1 VAVKYDEA
9 EILTGGIKYD
19 RPSKGSF
26 ALNMLRRYGAW
37 EVRQGFGQLTQ
48 FDCRMTHNIGEAGT
62 ASGASAP
69 WGYQKHLGSYAIHTD
84 FGHDQIISLFKA
96 RVYTSEVD
104 SFRAQIANIYMVNI
118 YDVTTREWW
127 EEPLYRHT
135 SEGGTDKRD
144 LEVRRGLYETNFNR
158 DFQSWVLA
166 TSEETFSF
174 TEVRDTV
181 YFGSPAT
188 DLYAYTPC
196 TFRGN
201 RRRFVSG
208 AHPKKWAPPYAESS
222 MIWRVKPSPGAF
234 TAAYNYR
241 TESGIPS
248 PQALTSWGGRLV
260 VAGNGREVF
269 FSQKDRPTSFIDI
282 DYIIVPTDKQITA
295 MVPMGQSI
303 YIFTESETFAYQP
316 STRSD
321 DPIASGGLEP
331 VRISDSIGCVSQ
343 SCVTKKDSAAVWLS
357 STGVHLS
364 GGGLEV
370 QTISA
375 DIAPLFTDFI
385 TDPATS
391 FFTSTTAETGS
402 INITLPQRNSVITL
416 KTKGASV
423 VFSELLEAV
432 LVTLPDENVSLCFSG
447 EQWSL
452 WTYESNTSTAAVP
465 NVGAVKN
472 ILSPWPVAIDKQLYL
487 VGSTDV
493 QALTDAALYAGV
505 GAAPVDDDTT
515 SMSAYILEY
524 GRGGAIDRSVDDEDY
539 RTIAGKY
546 LMDSVGASGSKQST
560 LVLGEW
566 ITVEQQ
572 YKFRGTAVAALPN
585 GESAPAAPART
596 VLMPVYLVPGP
607 YFSNNPATAA
617 IEKVEITFAFDNS
630 HWRPIFT
637 DALTST
643 NLNLILPAE
652 RQGSAAGWSAGT
664 GIARCETA
672 AGVANRGGNV
682 IHMIWDGAAS
692 AHTHSPKLNVVP
704 ERLNLLGYIPM
715 QTISNTFNVSGMGL
729 EAKAGVAWCTLT
741 DGAAATSDTDILAW
755 REWRLVDVRKED
767 SVAQPVDW
775 AYMSEDVGLPED
787 ARLKARGLS
796 VRLLSHDQG
805 YDITGGWTQGQF
817 NTMMA
822 ADLKTWMAQTV
833 DYVGGT
839 TFTGP
844 VSITTNLYPTAM
856 TEEAIRDRIRAGGSA
871 MQKANFATY
880 AAYGNPATTTFEQKA
895 CLIGDEQVDEITT
908 SDSVKGN
915 SVATML
921 FGFMRNPAERLK
933 LESVKLLY
941 RIVGAG
947 RRRRGR

>member
-1 VAVKYDEA
+1 VAVKYDEVQ
-9 EILTGGIKYD
+9 ILTGGIKYD

-26 ALNMLRRYGAW
+26 ALNMVRRHGAW
-37 EVRQGFGQLTQ
+37 EVRQGFGQLAQ
-48 FDCRMTHNIGEAGT
+48 FDCRMTHNID
-62 ASGASAP
+62 GASAP

-104 SFRAQIANIYMVNI
+104 SFRAQIANIYVVNI

-144 LEVRRGLYETNFNR
+144 LEVRRGVYETNFNR
-158 DFQSWVLA
+158 DMQSWVLA

-188 DLYAYTPC
+188 ELYAYTPC
-196 TFRGN
+196 TFKGN

-208 AHPKKWAPPYAESS
+208 AHPEKWAPPYAESS
-222 MIWRVKPSPGAF
+222 MVWRVKPSPGAF
-234 TAAYNYR
+234 TEVYRYR
-241 TESGIPS
+241 TASGIPS
-248 PQALTSWGGRLV
+248 PLALTSWDGRLV

-269 FSQKDRPTSFIDI
+269 FSQKDRPTSFIDM

-331 VRISDSIGCVSQ
+331 VRISDNIGCVSQ

-357 STGVHLS
+357 STGVHIS

-370 QTISA
+370 QTISQ

-385 TDPATS
+385 TDPSTS
-391 FFTSTTAETGS
+391 FFTSTTAQTGS

-416 KTKGASV
+416 KTDGASV
-423 VFSELLEAV
+423 AFSELLDAV
-432 LVTLPDENVSLCFSG
+432 LITLPEENVSLCFSG

-452 WTYESNTSTAAVP
+452 WTYESNTSTASAP

-472 ILSPWPVAIDKQLYL
+472 IMSPWPVAIDKQLYL

-493 QALTDAALYAGV
+493 QALSDSALYGGSALS
-505 GAAPVDDDTT
+505 PVDDDTT

-546 LMDSVGASGSKQST
+546 LAYPAGPSGSKQST

-572 YKFRGTAVAALPN
+572 YKFRGTATGAALPN
-585 GESAPAAPART
+585 GESAPSAPGRT
-596 VLMPVYLVPGP
+596 VLVPVYLVPGP
-607 YFSNNPATAA
+607 YFSNNPATAR
-617 IEKVEITFAFDNS
+617 IEKVEIAFAFDS
-630 HWRPIFT
+630 VHWRPIFED
-637 DALTST
+637 DAAST

-652 RQGSAAGWSAGT
+652 RQGSSSAWGAGA
-664 GIARCETA
+664 GIARCETS
-672 AGVANRGGNV
+672 AGVPSRGGNV
-682 IHMIWDGAAS
+682 IHMIWDGAAGGGLFQP
-692 AHTHSPKLNVVP
+692 ALNAAP
-704 ERLNLLGYIPM
+704 NRLNPLAYIPM
-715 QTISNTFNVSGMGL
+715 RTIYDGDDVSGMGI
-729 EAKAGVAWCTLT
+729 ASAVIGGVAMPWCTLT
-741 DGAAATSDTDILAW
+741 DGNPTTSTTDALVW
-755 REWRLVDVRKED
+755 REWRLVSVRKED

-805 YDITGGWTQGQF
+805 TDITGGWAQGQF

-856 TEEAIRDRIRAGGSA
+856 TEETIRDRIRAGGSA

-908 SDSVKGN
+908 SASVKGN